1 MREEMTLK
9 EYEKIKKEI
18 ALEISE
24 IFKSKNLSVSAI
36 DEKRRYNIGIH
47 VSRACPVKS
56 DDRDCSDEWKD

>member
-36 DEKRRYNIGIH
+36 DDVLDFTRRYIH
-47 VSRACPVKS
+47 SRAYL
-56 DDRDCSDEWKD
+56 